1 MRPDSTLIG
10 PPAAPL
16 TMAVTASRCS
26 ALACWSMM
34 TPTDQLPLIIAS
46 GVRPSTMNPMSLS
59 ESAP

>member
-1 MRPDSTLIG
+1 
-10 PPAAPL
+10 
-16 TMAVTASRCS
+16 MAVTASRCS